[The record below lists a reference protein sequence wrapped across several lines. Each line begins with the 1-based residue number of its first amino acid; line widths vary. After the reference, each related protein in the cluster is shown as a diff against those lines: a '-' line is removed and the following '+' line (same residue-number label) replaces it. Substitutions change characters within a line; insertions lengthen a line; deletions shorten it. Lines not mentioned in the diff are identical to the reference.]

1 VAVLGGAFA
10 CIAIVLISLGLF
22 QPSSNARKF
31 ALAAYATLQYF
42 NIRNRYRF
50 PINGKDTPESMMEMP
65 IPLLI
70 ALQTIALVGAL
81 FSRTDGERA
90 QIVRNKKKAALYAK
104 HAVKVAKKD

>member
-70 ALQTIALVGAL
+70 ALQRWWEPCLVGQTAREL
-81 FSRTDGERA
+81 KLCGTRKKQHYT
-90 QIVRNKKKAALYAK
+90 RNMP
-104 HAVKVAKKD
+104 